1 MCAPGTAS
9 ASSLHGLTKR
19 QVTACSM
26 MRPVCAICSCS
37 STTCL
42 LLMQYS
48 CTACLLPMH
57 WRMVKAW
64 LVMNERTNERT
75 NERMHDWQSGRT

>member
-1 MCAPGTAS
+1 MCTWDSFSKQPAWLDEEAR
-9 ASSLHGLTKR
+9 H
-19 QVTACSM
+19 C
-26 MRPVCAICSCS
+26 MRAVCAICSCS

-48 CTACLLPMH
+48 CTAYLLPMH

-64 LVMNERTNERT
+64 LVMNERTNERM
-75 NERMHDWQSGRT
+75 NERMHEWQSGRT